1 MQTEEVTIFSGY
13 SFKLLEAGPWDP
25 NSFGLVDINI
35 IKDEDK
41 LEVLIDFQSEVP
53 IQFEIDSYLWTGTK
67 LLLRTKDKIRWV
79 LKATN

>member
-1 MQTEEVTIFSGY
+1 MQTEEATIFSGY
-13 SFKLLEAGPWDP
+13 SFKLFQSGPWDP
-25 NSFGLVDINI
+25 RSFGLVDITI
-35 IKDEDK
+35 VRVDTK
-41 LEVLIDFQSEVP
+41 LEVFIDFHSEVP